1 MPIRMAAK
9 DVCWLRG
16 VIKGTR
22 RFPFFRQFA
31 LTTVFFFIVCAEG
44 FGALTPA
51 RLTLA
56 KGSSLSITGA
66 VGTLYAIQYAT
77 NLSQAN
83 PWHVIS
89 LANLPSSPYVVSNT
103 APATKG
109 SCYYRAVAMSRTN
122 MVWIPAGSFVM
133 GSPTNEVG
141 RFSDESPQT
150 TVAFTLPLWM
160 GPYLVRQQDYQSVM
174 ATNPSGYTGD
184 LTRPVETVTWEDAT
198 NYCAHLTQQEL
209 ASGKIP
215 GGFQYRLPTEAEWE
229 YACRAGST
237 NRFNYG
243 DDPGYT
249 NLVNHAWYTANGA
262 ETTHPVGQKPPNAW
276 GLYDMHG
283 NVWEWCQDWYD
294 TYPGGSVTNPQG
306 PTIGTSRVLRGGSWD
321 DIASFCRSACR
332 IADDPETAAYLV
344 YGFRVVLAPIP

>member
-1 MPIRMAAK
+1 MFVK
-9 DVCWLRG
+9 EVCWLKEAKSG
-16 VIKGTR
+16 IS
-22 RFPFFRQFA
+22 RFPFYRQLILSAGIF
-31 LTTVFFFIVCAEG
+31 LLFSSQG

-56 KGSSLSITGA
+56 KGSSLSISGA

-77 NLSQAN
+77 NLSQPN
-83 PWHVIS
+83 PWRVIS
-89 LANLPSSPYVVSNT
+89 LMNLPSSPYVVTNT
-103 APATKG
+103 ATSSSG
-109 SCYYRAVAMSRTN
+109 SYFYRAVAMSRAD
-122 MVWIPAGSFVM
+122 MVWIPVGSFLM

-150 TVAFTLPLWM
+150 TVTFTFPLWM
-160 GPYLVRQQDYQSVM
+160 GPYPVKQQDFQSVM
-174 ATNPSGYTGD
+174 GINPSGFTGD

-198 NYCAHLTQQEL
+198 NYCAHRTQQEL

-215 GGFQYRLPTEAEWE
+215 SGFQYRLPTEAEWE
-229 YACRAGST
+229 YACRAGT
-237 NRFNYG
+237 TTMFNYG
-243 DDPGYT
+243 DDPSYL
-249 NLVNHAWYTANGA
+249 NLTNHAWYTANSA

-294 TYPGGSVTNPQG
+294 SYPGGSVTNPKG
-306 PTIGTSRVLRGGSWD
+306 PAVGTSRVLRGGSWD
-321 DIASFCRSACR
+321 DTAPFCRSACR
-332 IADDPETAAYLV
+332 VADDPAAAAYLV